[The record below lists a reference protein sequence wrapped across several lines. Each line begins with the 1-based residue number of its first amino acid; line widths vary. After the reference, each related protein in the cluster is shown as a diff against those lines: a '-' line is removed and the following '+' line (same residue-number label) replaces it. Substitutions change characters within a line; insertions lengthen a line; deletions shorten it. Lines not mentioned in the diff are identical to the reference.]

1 MLTHAH
7 TSRLNCLQL
16 VKCMY
21 IHVFSLLL
29 IFEIFIDEINY
40 VYYLPVWRLIKDIS
54 CIYTHDTDM
63 YILVG
68 GVDRCALV
76 THNNIVNLTV
86 RFIILAF

>member
-1 MLTHAH
+1 MYVYSCVL
-7 TSRLNCLQL
+7 L
-16 VKCMY
+16 V
-21 IHVFSLLL
+21 IL
-29 IFEIFIDEINY
+29 IFKIFIDEINY